1 MGDAG
6 SMGGAG
12 GGEANTASNV
22 GTSGEGTF
30 DAKIGTDL
38 QFRKL
43 NPLSSKITIAADVA
57 NKKIDFNIPDASNTV
72 KGAAE
77 LADDGESSG
86 NVVVQG
92 NDSRLYNSRVPSGT
106 AGGDLAGTYPS
117 PTVALNAIGTTKLA
131 DMAAN
136 TIRANATASTAD
148 PADFSVGTD
157 TVVGRASGNIVAATV
172 ATSQIT
178 NAAVTY
184 AKIQNVAATSRVLG
198 RITTGAGVIEELTGS
213 QITPLLD
220 AGTTTTKGTVELAT
234 SGENAANVVVQGN
247 DSRLSDARSPTTH
260 ATTHKSGQGDV
271 IKLDEFGAT
280 TDITTLNAST
290 TAHGLLPKLS
300 NVSTQYLNG
309 VGSWAALTPAENTG
323 TATGTANGS
332 TTVFNIAHSLGSTP
346 YSAFVQVSSVVAST
360 VFYSFTYD
368 STNIVVTFASAPSSG
383 TITFQ
388 WRAVA

>member
-22 GTSGEGTF
+22 GTSGDGVF

-57 NKKIDFNIPDASNTV
+57 NKKIDFNIPDASTTV

-77 LADDGESSG
+77 LATDGEATSG
-86 NVVVQG
+86 VVVQG
-92 NDSRLYNSRVPSGT
+92 NDSRLTDSRIPLGT
-106 AGGDLAGTYPS
+106 AGGDLTGSYPS
-117 PTVALNAIGTTKLA
+117 PTVALNAITNTKAA

-136 TIRANATASTAD
+136 SLKANATASTAD
-148 PADFSVGTD
+148 PADFAVGTD

-198 RITTGAGVIEELTGS
+198 RITAGAGVIEELTGT

-247 DSRLSDARSPTTH
+247 DSRLSDARSPTGH

-309 VGSWAALTPAENTG
+309 LGNWAALTPAENTG

-332 TTVFNIAHSLGSTP
+332 TTVFTIAHSLGSMHP
-346 YSAFVQVSSVVAST
+346 YTAFVQVSSVLGGQYLLLFRLR
-360 VFYSFTYD
+360 FYKHNGYICKCSHGH
-368 STNIVVTFASAPSSG
+368 PEP
-383 TITFQ
+383 
-388 WRAVA
+388 

>member
-22 GTSGEGTF
+22 GTSGDGVF
-30 DAKIGTDL
+30 DAKIGSDL

-106 AGGDLAGTYPS
+106 AGGDLSGTYPS

-198 RITTGAGVIEELTGS
+198 RITAGAGVIEELTGT

-323 TATGTANGS
+323 TATGSANGS
-332 TTVFNIAHSLGSTP
+332 TTVFTIAHSLGSSP
-346 YSAFVQVSSVVAST
+346 YSAFVEVSSVLGSNI
-360 VFYSFTYD
+360 FFSFAYD
-368 STNIVVTFASAPSSG
+368 STNITVTFATAPTTG